1 MIKPWVFEFFTVLGD
16 DADASATVQ
25 RWAEAYR
32 WYPTLW
38 SRLEEIGFHGLFFS
52 EHHFMSG
59 RLSPAPNLLIAH
71 MAARTQQLRMGVM
84 GMVAPLYEPW
94 RLAEEIA
101 MLDHLT
107 QGRLEIGLSSGTGPM
122 EFKAVGMKPEEIR
135 PRFAEILTLLPR
147 LLVETQ
153 HTHEGQFWQLN
164 NLTISPRPLQ
174 QPMPP
179 VWITGISTQTA
190 ALAAQSGFK
199 FCSAFVST
207 LDMKKFFDAYRDALA
222 ALGRVHDADNLGLRR
237 MIYVSDDDSEGR
249 EVARQTVARWRA
261 IMSDGGT
268 KPDAIRPKDVA
279 PDAPNAKGPAAHAQT
294 IGDEEAIGGN
304 PATVAEQIIEQCRA
318 VGAGHILGYT
328 FGPLSRQQ
336 LERNYALWGEVI
348 PVLRRANVC

>member
-16 DADASATVQ
+16 EADAHATAA

-32 WYPTLW
+32 WYPALW
-38 SRLEEIGFHGLFFS
+38 SRFEELGFYGLFFS

-59 RLSPAPNLLIAH
+59 RLSPSPNLLIAH
-71 MAARTQQLRMGVM
+71 MAARTRALRMGVM

-101 MLDHLT
+101 MLDQLT

-122 EFKAVGMKPEEIR
+122 EYKTVGMQPDEIR

-147 LLVETQ
+147 LLIEPKC
-153 HTHEGQFWQLN
+153 THEGRFWRFKD
-164 NLTISPRPLQ
+164 LTISPRPLQ

-179 VWITGISTQTA
+179 VWITGLSTYTA
-190 ALAAQSGFK
+190 TLAAQSGFK

-207 LDMKKFFDAYRDALA
+207 QDMKKFFDAYRDAVNA
-222 ALGRVHDADNLGLRR
+222 QGRVHDADNLGLRR
-237 MIYVSDDDSEGR
+237 MIYLSDDDSEGR
-249 EVARQTVARWRA
+249 EVARQTVARWRTV
-261 IMSDGGT
+261 MSGGGA
-268 KPDAIRPKDVA
+268 KPDAIRPKEVA
-279 PDAPNAKGPAAHAQT
+279 PDAPNNQGATTHTQA

-304 PATVAEQIIEQCRA
+304 PANVAEQIIEQCRA

-328 FGPLSRQQ
+328 YGPLSRQQ
-336 LERNYALWGEVI
+336 IERNYALWAEVI
-348 PVLRRANVC
+348 PVLRRALVS